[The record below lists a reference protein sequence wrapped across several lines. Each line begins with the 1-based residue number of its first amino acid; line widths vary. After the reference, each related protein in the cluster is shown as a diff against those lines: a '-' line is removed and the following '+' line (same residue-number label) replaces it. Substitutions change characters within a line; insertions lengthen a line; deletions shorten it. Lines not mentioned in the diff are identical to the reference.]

1 MSEPWGRGTAQATYA
16 AIWIVSSGMLRAFGL
31 AFKYLS
37 TQRRL
42 SSLPFDR
49 NLKARQKM
57 WALGQEECLEA
68 AAGFRN
74 EIERGLFER
83 VKVTWGA

>member
-1 MSEPWGRGTAQATYA
+1 
-16 AIWIVSSGMLRAFGL
+16 
-31 AFKYLS
+31 
-37 TQRRL
+37 
-42 SSLPFDR
+42 
-49 NLKARQKM
+49 M